1 MMKSDSTSSITF
13 KQNVNW
19 SKSSSTNDATLEN
32 DVAFNCK
39 MYDWAILY
47 LENTHKIMKHN
58 FIWGQILWYT
68 KKFEC
73 TGTSNR

>member
-1 MMKSDSTSSITF
+1 MKSDSTSSITF

-39 MYDWAILY
+39 MYD
-47 LENTHKIMKHN
+47 
-58 FIWGQILWYT
+58 
-68 KKFEC
+68 
-73 TGTSNR
+73 